1 MNCPSIFMDKRL
13 TVIVGAY
20 GSGKSEISVNAAF
33 ALRQAYPAPA
43 KILLAD
49 MDIVNPFYR
58 SADAGKILEEAGV
71 RVVAPAYARS
81 NVDSPI
87 LTGEM
92 YIVFDDPEYRGVFDI
107 GGEDMGAVVLGSL
120 KSRMESIPYQVL
132 MAVNTL
138 RPFTSDPAQIAEMTV
153 ELSAASGLP
162 IAGYINNTNLLDET
176 SPGMLEE
183 GEKMILEAGTL
194 TGVPLVLT
202 TVMGHA
208 EGLKSQCEIFEMDK
222 RIFYDY

>member
-1 MNCPSIFMDKRL
+1 MNCPEVFKDKRL
-13 TVIVGAY
+13 TIVVGAY
-20 GSGKSEISVNAAF
+20 GSGKSEISVNIAM
-33 ALRQAYPAPA
+33 ALRQAYPSPS

-58 SADAGKILEEAGV
+58 SADAGEALEQLGIK
-71 RVVAPAYARS
+71 VVAPAYARS

-92 YIVFDDPEYRGVFDI
+92 YIVFDDPDYIGVFDI

-120 KSRMESIPYQVL
+120 KSRLEKIPHQIL

-138 RPFTSDPAQIAEMTV
+138 RPFTSDPVQIAQMTY
-153 ELSAASGLP
+153 ELSQAAGQP
-162 IAGYINNTNLLDET
+162 VTGYINNTNLLGET
-176 SPGMLEE
+176 SPDMISE
-183 GEKMILEAGTL
+183 GESLILKASQI
-194 TGVPLVLT
+194 TGVPLLLT
-202 TVMGHA
+202 SVMGSSA
-208 EGLKSQCEIFEMDK
+208 GITSSVEIFEMER

>member
-1 MNCPSIFMDKRL
+1 MNCPEIFKDKKL
-13 TVIVGAY
+13 NVIVGAY

-33 ALRQAYPAPA
+33 AMRQAFPEPE

-58 SADAGKILEEAGV
+58 SADAASILEEKGIK
-71 RVVAPAYARS
+71 VVAPAYARS

-92 YIVFDDPEYRGVFDI
+92 YIVFDDPAYRGVFDI

-120 KSRMESIPYQVL
+120 KSRMETIPYQVL

-138 RPFTSDPAQIAEMTV
+138 RPFTSDPSQIAEMTV

-176 SPGMLEE
+176 SPEMLEE
-183 GEKMILEAGTL
+183 GEAMILEASKL

-202 TVMGHA
+202 TVMGHV
-208 EGLKSQCEIFEMDK
+208 EGLKSQSEIFEMDK

>member
-1 MNCPSIFMDKRL
+1 MNCPGIFLDKRL

-20 GSGKSEISVNAAF
+20 GSGKSEISVNIAM
-33 ALRQAYPAPA
+33 ALRQAFPEPS

-58 SADAGKILEEAGV
+58 SADAGKFLEDLGIKV
-71 RVVAPAYARS
+71 IAPAYARS

-92 YIVFDDPEYRGVFDI
+92 YIVFDDPDYRGVFDI

-120 KSRMESIPYQVL
+120 KSRLETIPHQIL

-138 RPFTSDPAQIAEMTV
+138 RPFTSDPSQIAQMTY
-153 ELSAASGLP
+153 ELSQASGQP
-162 IAGYINNTNLLDET
+162 VTGYINNTNLLGET
-176 SPGMLEE
+176 EPEMISE
-183 GEKMILEAGTL
+183 GEKMIREASEI
-194 TGVPLVLT
+194 TGVPLLLT
-202 TVMGHA
+202 SVMGKTD
-208 EGLKSQCEIFEMDK
+208 GINSGVEIFGMER
-222 RIFYDY
+222 RILYDY

>member
-1 MNCPSIFMDKRL
+1 MNCPGIFLDKRL

-20 GSGKSEISVNAAF
+20 GSGKSEISVNIAM
-33 ALRQAYPAPA
+33 ALRQAFPEPS

-58 SADAGKILEEAGV
+58 SADAGKFLEDLGIKV
-71 RVVAPAYARS
+71 IAPAYARS

-92 YIVFDDPEYRGVFDI
+92 YIVFDDPDYRGVFDI

-120 KSRMESIPYQVL
+120 KSRLETIPHQIL

-138 RPFTSDPAQIAEMTV
+138 RPFTSDPSQIAQMTY
-153 ELSAASGLP
+153 ELSRASGQP
-162 IAGYINNTNLLDET
+162 VTGYINNTNLLGET
-176 SPGMLEE
+176 EPEMISE
-183 GEKMILEAGTL
+183 GEKMIREASEI
-194 TGVPLVLT
+194 TGVPLLLT
-202 TVMGHA
+202 SVMGKTD
-208 EGLKSQCEIFEMDK
+208 GINSGVEIFEMER
-222 RIFYDY
+222 RILYDY

>member
-1 MNCPSIFMDKRL
+1 MKCPEIFLDKRL

-20 GSGKSEISVNAAF
+20 GSGKSEISVNIAM
-33 ALRQAYPAPA
+33 ALRQAFPAPS

-58 SADAGKILEEAGV
+58 SADAGKYLESLGIK
-71 RVVAPAYARS
+71 VVAPAYARS

-92 YIVFDDPEYRGVFDI
+92 YIVFDDPDYRGVFDI

-120 KSRMESIPYQVL
+120 KSRLETIPHQIL

-138 RPFTSDPAQIAEMTV
+138 RPFTSDPSQIAQMTY
-153 ELSAASGLP
+153 ELSQAAGQP
-162 IAGYINNTNLLDET
+162 VTGYINNTNLLGET
-176 SPGMLEE
+176 SPDMIME
-183 GEKMILEAGTL
+183 GEKMILEASKITK
-194 TGVPLVLT
+194 VPLLLT
-202 TVMGHA
+202 SVMGKA
-208 EGLKSQCEIFEMDK
+208 EGINSGVEIFEMER
-222 RIFYDY
+222 RILYDY

>member
-1 MNCPSIFMDKRL
+1 MKCPEIFLDKRL

-20 GSGKSEISVNAAF
+20 GSGKSEISVNIAM
-33 ALRQAYPAPA
+33 ALRQAFPAPS

-58 SADAGKILEEAGV
+58 SADAGKYLESLGIK
-71 RVVAPAYARS
+71 VVAPAYARS

-92 YIVFDDPEYRGVFDI
+92 YIVFDDPDYRGVFDI

-120 KSRMESIPYQVL
+120 KSRLETIPHQIL

-138 RPFTSDPAQIAEMTV
+138 RPFTSDPSQIAQMTY
-153 ELSAASGLP
+153 ELSQAAGQP
-162 IAGYINNTNLLDET
+162 VTGYINNTNLLGET
-176 SPGMLEE
+176 SPDMIME
-183 GEKMILEAGTL
+183 GEKMIQEASKITK
-194 TGVPLVLT
+194 VPLLLT
-202 TVMGHA
+202 SVMGKA
-208 EGLKSQCEIFEMDK
+208 ESINSGVEIFEMER
-222 RIFYDY
+222 RILYDY

>member
-1 MNCPSIFMDKRL
+1 MTCPELFKNKRL
-13 TVIVGAY
+13 TIIVGAY
-20 GSGKSEISVNAAF
+20 GSGKSEISVNIAM

-58 SADAGKILEEAGV
+58 SADASDLLEQKGIK
-71 RVVAPAYARS
+71 VVAPAYARS

-92 YIVFDDPEYRGVFDI
+92 YIVFDDPDYIGVFDI

-120 KSRMESIPYQVL
+120 KSRLEKIPHQIL

-138 RPFTSDPAQIAEMTV
+138 RPFTSDPSQIAQMTY
-153 ELSAASGLP
+153 ELSQAAGQP
-162 IAGYINNTNLLDET
+162 VTGYINNTNLLGDT
-176 SPGMLEE
+176 SADMITE
-183 GEKMILEAGTL
+183 GEAMIRKASGI
-194 TGVPLVLT
+194 TGVPLLLT
-202 TVMGHA
+202 SVMGPAHCITS
-208 EGLKSQCEIFEMDK
+208 GVEIFEMER
-222 RIFYDY
+222 RILYDY

>member
-1 MNCPSIFMDKRL
+1 
-13 TVIVGAY
+13 
-20 GSGKSEISVNAAF
+20 
-33 ALRQAYPAPA
+33 
-43 KILLAD
+43 
-49 MDIVNPFYR
+49 
-58 SADAGKILEEAGV
+58 
-71 RVVAPAYARS
+71 
-81 NVDSPI
+81 
-87 LTGEM
+87 
-92 YIVFDDPEYRGVFDI
+92 
-107 GGEDMGAVVLGSL
+107 MGAVVLGSL

-176 SPGMLEE
+176 SPEMLEE
-183 GEKMILEAGTL
+183 GEKLILEAGTL

>member
-1 MNCPSIFMDKRL
+1 MNCPELFKDKKL

-33 ALRQAYPAPA
+33 ALRQAFPSPA

-58 SADAGKILEEAGV
+58 SADAGSILEEAGV
-71 RVVAPAYARS
+71 KVVAPAYARS

-120 KSRMESIPYQVL
+120 KSRMETIPYQVL

-138 RPFTSDPAQIAEMTV
+138 RPFTSDPQQIAEMTV
-153 ELSAASGLP
+153 ELSRASGLP
-162 IAGYINNTNLLDET
+162 IAGYINNTNLLHET
-176 SPGMLEE
+176 SPEMIEE
-183 GEKMILEAGTL
+183 GEAKIIEAGKL

-202 TVMGHA
+202 TLLGHL

>member
-1 MNCPSIFMDKRL
+1 MNCPGIFMDKRL

-120 KSRMESIPYQVL
+120 KSRMETIPYQVL

-176 SPGMLEE
+176 GPEMLEE
-183 GEKMILEAGTL
+183 GEAMILEASKL

-202 TVMGHA
+202 TVMGRV
-208 EGLKSQCEIFEMDK
+208 EGLKSQSEIFEMDK